1 MTEQRTDDGDRP
13 SSGGCAYRGGVR
25 DLTDSEAAHEAAR
38 LLGTSS
44 DRWDHVT
51 GVAAA
56 AHAVVD
62 VVPPEDAELLVA
74 AAWLH
79 DIGYSPAIAHTG
91 FHPLDGARH
100 LRSLGAPPRLCS
112 LVAHHSAAVVEA
124 KVRHMGAMLL
134 AEFRPEESIVADALT
149 FADMTTS
156 PTGQRVT
163 VDERLAEILDR
174 YPATDPVHRTITESS
189 EQLRAAVARV
199 EVRLGDRQPR

>member
-1 MTEQRTDDGDRP
+1 MHDLVDIEASRT
-13 SSGGCAYRGGVR
+13 
-25 DLTDSEAAHEAAR
+25 TAAR
-38 LLGTSS
+38 LVGTSS
-44 DRWDHVT
+44 DRWDHVV

-56 AHAVVD
+56 ARAVVD
-62 VVPPEDAELLVA
+62 VVPAEDTDLLVA

-79 DIGYSPAIAHTG
+79 DIGYSPAIADTG

-124 KVRHMGAMLL
+124 KVRHMRAMLL
-134 AEFRPEESIVADALT
+134 AEFPLEESIVADALT
-149 FADMTTS
+149 FVDMTTS
-156 PTGQRVT
+156 PTGQPVT

-174 YPATDPVHRTITESS
+174 YPPTDPVHRAITESS

-199 EVRLGDRQPR
+199 EARLGVRHPR